1 MAIDARQVS
10 GGAPAPKKAT
20 TSTQKTVS
28 SKPRTTTSTG
38 ATQADVQKAQQKLEE
53 VATRGASALEQAA
66 MSTIQ
71 AAKGI
76 DRVAERQMGMTG
88 KGLPTGTSPD
98 LTKPNTV
105 TPTQT
110 QPPVKRVVSTFTND
124 KGQQVAVY
132 DDGSTVIIGQATD
145 KIGER
150 KSAFDLLREEFTRYG
165 LGDLIGDTLALA
177 QEGISPAEFS
187 LRLRQTEPY
196 KKRFAAN
203 ETRIKSGLRALG
215 EAEYIALEDQ
225 YQNIMRQYGL
235 PKSFY
240 STGVAGRQTELEKF
254 IEGDVSP
261 AELESRIGTAVN
273 RVKNASPEVLNTLA
287 QFYPGVTQDNLVAY
301 VLDPQ
306 RALPEIQRQVQAA
319 EIGGAATRFGLAAS
333 RAKAEEL
340 AAAGVSREQ
349 AQQGYQ
355 TIAEILPRGGQ
366 LASIY
371 KESPY
376 TQATAEQEVFGT
388 AGAVEAAKQRKKLT
402 QLEQASFSGQA
413 GMGALARDRAG
424 AF

>member
-1 MAIDARQVS
+1 MVIDVRQVS
-10 GGAPAPKKAT
+10 GGAAQPKKQ
-20 TSTQKTVS
+20 TSTP
-28 SKPRTTTSTG
+28 KPS
-38 ATQADVQKAQQKLEE
+38 APAKPKAPAKSLPTQTEIQQVQERLNRLSAEG
-53 VATRGASALEQAA
+53 TSALEQAA
-66 MSTIQ
+66 MSTAQ
-71 AAKGI
+71 AAKSI
-76 DRVAERQMGMTG
+76 DKIAERQMGMEG
-88 KGLPTGTSPD
+88 KALPVGAAPD
-98 LTKPNTV
+98 IRPAATTTTT
-105 TPTQT
+105 TPTAT
-110 QPPVKRVVSTFTND
+110 KRVVSTFTND

-132 DDGSTVIIGQATD
+132 DDGSTVIIGATTD

-177 QEGISPAEFS
+177 QDGISPAEFS

-196 KKRFAAN
+196 RKRFAAN
-203 ETRIKSGLRALG
+203 QVRINNGLRALD
-215 EAEYIALEDQ
+215 EASYIALEDR
-225 YQNIMRQYGL
+225 YQQIMREYGL

-240 STGVAGRQTELEKF
+240 ATGVGGRQTELEKF

-261 AELESRIGTAVN
+261 AELESRISTAVN

-319 EIGGAATRFGLAAS
+319 EIGGAATRFGLAAN

-340 AAAGVSREQ
+340 AASGVTQQQ

-355 TIAEILPRGGQ
+355 TIAEILPRGSQ

-376 TQATAEQEVFGT
+376 TQTTAEQEVFGT
-388 AGAVEAAKQRKKLT
+388 PGAVEAAKQRKKLT
-402 QLEQASFSGQA
+402 QLEQASFSGQT

>member
-1 MAIDARQVS
+1 MAIDVRQVP
-10 GGAPAPKKAT
+10 GGGPAPKQD
-20 TSTQKTVS
+20 SPS
-28 SKPRTTTSTG
+28 SKKNAPKKPKAPSRQLP
-38 ATQADVQKAQQKLEE
+38 TQADIQRVQQRLERLSTE
-53 VATRGASALEQAA
+53 GASALEQAA

-76 DRVAERQMGMTG
+76 DRIAERQMGMEG
-88 KGLPTGTSPD
+88 KAVSSGSAPDVKLPTT
-98 LTKPNTV
+98 NTV
-105 TPTQT
+105 TTEPA
-110 QPPVKRVVSTFTND
+110 PVKRVVSTFTND

-145 KIGER
+145 KTAER

-196 KKRFAAN
+196 KKRFSAN
-203 ETRIKSGLRALG
+203 QARINSGLSALS
-215 EAEYIALEDQ
+215 EAQYIALEDQ

-240 STGVAGRQTELEKF
+240 APGAGGRQTELEKF

-261 AELESRIGTAVN
+261 AELETRISTAVN

-355 TIAEILPRGGQ
+355 TIAEILPRGSQ

-371 KESPY
+371 GESPY

-402 QLEQASFSGQA
+402 QLESAAFSGQA